1 MRAWSSS
8 LSRGLSGVLAASE
21 FSWARSDKA
30 KKQKVK
36 TIAGRINLF
45 ITFPWP
51 IPCGESTLGIR
62 ITLLGGL
69 LVRLLVG
76 GLLIRLLATKDTKN
90 FVQDA
95 GFLFLV
101 VGSSRG
107 AWRRGLRERP
117 GSHTGRRSIVGLCL
131 IAAKYAGKP
140 RRRRRLRQ
148 HAPTMQFAELG
159 RLGAGEENLL
169 ARSRAG
175 RRSKLQRARID
186 LHDADAGRGEGIG

>member
-21 FSWARSDKA
+21 FSWERSDKA
-30 KKQKVK
+30 KKQKAK
-36 TIAGRINLF
+36 TIAGRTNLF
-45 ITFPWP
+45 ITFPWRTLN
-51 IPCGESTLGIR
+51 GESTLRIR
-62 ITLLGGL
+62 ITLLGRL

-76 GLLIRLLATKDTKN
+76 GLLIRFLATKDTKN

-117 GSHTGRRSIVGLCL
+117 GSHTGRRIVGLCL

-140 RRRRRLRQ
+140 GRRRRLRQ
-148 HAPTMQFAELG
+148 PAPAMQSAEL
-159 RLGAGEENLL
+159 
-169 ARSRAG
+169 
-175 RRSKLQRARID
+175 
-186 LHDADAGRGEGIG
+186 